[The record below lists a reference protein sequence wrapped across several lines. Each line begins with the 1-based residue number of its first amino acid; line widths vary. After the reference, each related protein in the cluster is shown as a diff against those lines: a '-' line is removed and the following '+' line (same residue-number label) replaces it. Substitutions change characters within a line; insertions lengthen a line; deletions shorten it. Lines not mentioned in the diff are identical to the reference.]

1 MRGVTPPRLGL
12 WNLDQ
17 GPKSRIRRTR
27 QPLAV
32 SDCPAVAAGH
42 FSAMASFPQTWV
54 EVRAEDQ
61 ATHLRLYALVHA
73 APVIHALAVGG
84 LSQSELA
91 GARTLIE
98 VLAPDAA
105 RSLALFLL
113 FFRREDV
120 RLVQILAATIQNS
133 AATEVIKAY

>member
-1 MRGVTPPRLGL
+1 MDASDVKAAQLSKVACT
-12 WNLDQ
+12 
-17 GPKSRIRRTR
+17 SAATR
-27 QPLAV
+27 
-32 SDCPAVAAGH
+32 
-42 FSAMASFPQTWV
+42 
-54 EVRAEDQ
+54 Q

-120 RLVQILAATIQNS
+120 GLVQILAATIKNS
-133 AATEVIKAY
+133 AATELQKHMDLNGIYLRPNL

>member
-1 MRGVTPPRLGL
+1 MDASDVKAAQLS
-12 WNLDQ
+12 
-17 GPKSRIRRTR
+17 KVART
-27 QPLAV
+27 
-32 SDCPAVAAGH
+32 SAA
-42 FSAMASFPQTWV
+42 TR
-54 EVRAEDQ
+54 E

-73 APVIHALAVGG
+73 APVVHALPVGG

-91 GARTLIE
+91 SARTLIE

-120 RLVQILAATIQNS
+120 GLVQILAATIKNS
-133 AATEVIKAY
+133 AATELQKHMDLNGIYLRPNV